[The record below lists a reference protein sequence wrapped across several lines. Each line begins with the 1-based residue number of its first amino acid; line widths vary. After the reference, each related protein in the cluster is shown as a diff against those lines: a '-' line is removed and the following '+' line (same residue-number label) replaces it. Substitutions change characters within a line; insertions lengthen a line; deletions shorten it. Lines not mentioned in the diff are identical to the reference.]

1 MGRFVLRC
9 IYYVNGKRV
18 AAASPCDGCRGAA
31 VPAGNKWHRELT
43 NACLEVSRI
52 PSPCVGGGATGLLP
66 RGRLTSPA
74 GTDTGV
80 GRRDLVNYLGER
92 RAKVPRGGWR
102 GAAPCAAGARPAPTA
117 ASPAP
122 GRRAAPP
129 PAQLRRRPSTA
140 RRSPGPRPRRLPRA
154 LTPSGRARPQLR
166 TQPYGTDESGAA
178 LKYLFGFI
186 LKKCCKNRY
195 KRSCSVL
202 AVLPPL
208 AYTGVRI
215 VNRCTIAA
223 SVRVTRRKDR
233 DYRYKNNLRE
243 RTKRRVASV
252 PFGSS
257 RPTPRPRA
265 RSAAHRRV
273 GPARPLRS
281 APLRS
286 APRGPEVRDA
296 RPAGR
301 PRRAATGS
309 RSPPSRAAGRRRRAA
324 A

>member
-1 MGRFVLRC
+1 MERLRAQRAH
-9 IYYVNGKRV
+9 GPR
-18 AAASPCDGCRGAA
+18 P
-31 VPAGNKWHRELT
+31 PLPH
-43 NACLEVSRI
+43 
-52 PSPCVGGGATGLLP
+52 LP
-66 RGRLTSPA
+66 RDGGR
-74 GTDTGV
+74 
-80 GRRDLVNYLGER
+80 
-92 RAKVPRGGWR
+92 PRPQR
-102 GAAPCAAGARPAPTA
+102 SSAAGPALH
-117 ASPAP
+117 
-122 GRRAAPP
+122 G
-129 PAQLRRRPSTA
+129 TA
-140 RRSPGPRPRRLPRA
+140 RHSPGPRPRRLPRA